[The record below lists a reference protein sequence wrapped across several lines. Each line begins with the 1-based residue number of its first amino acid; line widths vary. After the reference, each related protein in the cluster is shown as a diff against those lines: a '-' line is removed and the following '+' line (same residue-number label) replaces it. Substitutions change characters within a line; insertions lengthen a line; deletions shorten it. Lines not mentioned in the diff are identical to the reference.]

1 MNRSLD
7 VFGDEAD
14 STVDAVVET
23 IAETAP
29 EVRTAIAEEREYTAD
44 SNATGDQQ
52 LAADVRAD
60 ELFEERLLAID
71 GVASYASE
79 EREDVVTDGRD
90 DVATDEGD
98 RHVAMDPLDGS
109 SNLKPNSGMGT
120 IFGVYETQP
129 PTVGRDLVA
138 AGYVIY
144 GPVTSMVVARDGS
157 VTEYLLHDGESRVVD
172 DDVTLPDDPTVYG
185 FGGGEPNWTDEFVE
199 YADEIREA
207 LKLRYGGAMIADI
220 SQVLTY
226 GGIFAYPA
234 LRDAPEGK
242 LRLQFEGQ
250 PMGYVVEAAGG
261 RSSNGEESLLAV
273 EPDELHERT
282 PLYVGN
288 TDLID
293 RLEATLD

>member
-144 GPVTSMVVARDGS
+144 GPVTSMVVARYGS

>member
-1 MNRSLD
+1 
-7 VFGDEAD
+7 
-14 STVDAVVET
+14 
-23 IAETAP
+23 
-29 EVRTAIAEEREYTAD
+29 
-44 SNATGDQQ
+44 
-52 LAADVRAD
+52 
-60 ELFEERLLAID
+60 
-71 GVASYASE
+71 
-79 EREDVVTDGRD
+79 
-90 DVATDEGD
+90 
-98 RHVAMDPLDGS
+98 
-109 SNLKPNSGMGT
+109 
-120 IFGVYETQP
+120 
-129 PTVGRDLVA
+129 
-138 AGYVIY
+138 
-144 GPVTSMVVARDGS
+144 
-157 VTEYLLHDGESRVVD
+157 
-172 DDVTLPDDPTVYG
+172 
-185 FGGGEPNWTDEFVE
+185 
-199 YADEIREA
+199 
-207 LKLRYGGAMIADI
+207 MIADI

>member
-1 MNRSLD
+1 MNGSLD
-7 VFGDEAD
+7 VSSDETN

-29 EVRTAIAEEREYTAD
+29 EVRTAIAEYRQYTAD

-79 EREDVVTDGRD
+79 EREDVVTQDRD

-98 RHVAMDPLDGS
+98 LHVAMDPLDGS

-172 DDVTLPDDPTVYG
+172 DDVTISDDPTVYG
-185 FGGGEPNWTDEFVE
+185 FGGGEPSWTDAFTEF
-199 YADEIREA
+199 ADDVREE

-250 PMGYVVEAAGG
+250 PMGYVVETAGG
-261 RSSNGEESLLAV
+261 RSSNGEQSLLDV

-288 TDLID
+288 SDLVD
-293 RLEATLD
+293 RLEAALD

>member
-1 MNRSLD
+1 MSGSLD
-7 VFGDEAD
+7 VSGDRTD

-29 EVRTAIAEEREYTAD
+29 DVRTAIAEYRQYTAD

-60 ELFEERLLAID
+60 ELFEDRLLAID

-79 EREDVVTDGRD
+79 EREDVVTAGPD

-98 RHVAMDPLDGS
+98 LHVAMDPLDGS

-172 DDVTLPDDPTVYG
+172 HDVTIPDDPTVYG
-185 FGGGEPNWTDEFVE
+185 FGGGEPNWTVAFTE
-199 YADEIREA
+199 YADDVREE

-234 LRDAPEGK
+234 LRDASEGK

-250 PMGYVVEAAGG
+250 PMGYVVETAGG
-261 RSSNGEESLLAV
+261 RSSNGEESLLDV
-273 EPDELHERT
+273 EPDGLHERT

-288 TDLID
+288 IALVD
-293 RLEATLD
+293 RLEAALD